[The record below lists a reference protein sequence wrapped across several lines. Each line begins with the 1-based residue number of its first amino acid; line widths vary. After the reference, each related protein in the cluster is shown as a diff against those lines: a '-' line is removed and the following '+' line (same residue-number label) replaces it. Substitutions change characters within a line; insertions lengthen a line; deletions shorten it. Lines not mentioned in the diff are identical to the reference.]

1 MLMALRLVMIVAAVP
16 FSGSAH
22 AAGALTAQADGAA
35 DATRFEVASI
45 TPHRDDGS
53 VQAGFDE
60 NPGLVRVRNLSLRA
74 LIRIAY
80 SVMDSQLVG
89 PGWLDRVAFDVV
101 VVDAAERAPT
111 DN

>member
-1 MLMALRLVMIVAAVP
+1 MLMAWSLAMIVAAVP

-60 NPGLVRVRNLSLRA
+60 NPVSCGYGTCLCA
-74 LIRIAY
+74 L
-80 SVMDSQLVG
+80 
-89 PGWLDRVAFDVV
+89 
-101 VVDAAERAPT
+101 
-111 DN
+111 

>member
-1 MLMALRLVMIVAAVP
+1 
-16 FSGSAH
+16 
-22 AAGALTAQADGAA
+22 
-35 DATRFEVASI
+35 
-45 TPHRDDGS
+45 
-53 VQAGFDE
+53 
-60 NPGLVRVRNLSLRA
+60 